1 MSLLT
6 NCKLINLIYR
16 MKRNLLLIPMM
27 AGALMMGATQW
38 DNGRWSL
45 VHENNRLDISYDGKQ
60 IFPDVFSTVTYN
72 LAGDDTEYTIK
83 SNADMTADV
92 SAETV
97 SDEFGDGTSYV
108 FSYTDGHGV
117 MKQRINIYDEHPY
130 LIVGATIEAKD
141 GGRVESRRMIPF
153 ATGKS
158 AYPLPGTAQR
168 ILWVPFDNE
177 SHTLRYKSSKFGS
190 TVKSPEGWALDTSS
204 EVSAIYD
211 PASREGIVVGS
222 VDHDKWKSGIT
233 IGHKT
238 GGRVPKLE
246 CLSGWTDYNLTKDAI
261 PHGKVKGETVA
272 SARYMVGYFD
282 DWREGMNT
290 FGDANNLVAP
300 RFKWEKGNP
309 VGWNS
314 WGNMM
319 DHINY
324 DGVYETAKFMHENLR
339 EHGFFG
345 RDSVITVSLDSFNG
359 NVGEL
364 NLWKLGTKIF
374 SNGTYQDG
382 RETKQGWN
390 MALGMYGGM
399 VVWSWTLDSKIDG
412 TGLNGTRDYYWKD
425 VALKVNGKYYGYN
438 GADSYAIDPT
448 HPAVRANLE
457 KAFSDWARNG
467 TKYVKMDFM
476 NAAIHEGD
484 SWYDPEVTTG
494 VMAYNRGM
502 EIVRELAE
510 KYDMYIVLAMSP
522 LFPYQYAH
530 GRRTCCDRWGRLGE
544 SEFVMNAISYGWWTD
559 RLYTVND
566 PDQMTMCQNDHNA
579 SETLGENRARAT
591 TGMASGAFIFG
602 DTFSDHCYYTS
613 SNGNHD
619 RGDVVGYPAES
630 RRRAIEIMGNEDI
643 NSYVRENT
651 GSFMPVEGDNPS
663 SSQEAE
669 TLYMRDT
676 EQYLYL
682 AVFNWSQS
690 IERKGTADFGRLGI
704 DPANVGTVKEL
715 WTGDEVIPGDKGLD
729 YSVPAADVRVYRISK
744 LDYVPGE
751 SAIEKVEAETSRL
764 SVEIAGG
771 VCRIASSEAVKA
783 VTVYDMTGSAVVAAT
798 GENVTEFSADLSHGV
813 YLVSC
818 RMATGAVRTVKA
830 VAAK

>member
-6 NCKLINLIYR
+6 NCKLINLTYR
-16 MKRNLLLIPMM
+16 MKRNLLLISMM
-27 AGALMMGATQW
+27 TGALMMGATQW

-72 LAGDDTEYTIK
+72 LAGDDTEYTMK
-83 SNADMTADV
+83 SNADMTAEV
-92 SAETV
+92 TAETV
-97 SDEFGDGTSYV
+97 SDEFGNGTSYV

-141 GGRVESRRMIPF
+141 GGRVESRKMIPF

-211 PASREGIVVGS
+211 PESREGIVVGS

-272 SARYMVGYFD
+272 SARYMVGYFA

-339 EHGFFG
+339 DHGFFG

-448 HPAVRANLE
+448 HPAMRANLE

-544 SEFVMNAISYGWWTD
+544 SEFVMNAVSYGWWTD

-591 TGMASGAFIFG
+591 TGMATGAFIFG
-602 DTFSDHCYYTS
+602 DTFSDHCYYTNS
-613 SNGNHD
+613 TENHD
-619 RGDVVGYPAES
+619 RGQVVGYPAES

-643 NSYVRENT
+643 NRYVRENI

-663 SSQEAE
+663 TGQDAE

-676 EQYLYL
+676 EQYFYL

-690 IERKGTADFGRLGI
+690 VERKGTVEYSRLGI

-729 YSVPAADVRVYRISK
+729 YSVPVADVRVYRISK

-751 SAIEKVEAETSRL
+751 SAIENVEAEDSRL

-771 VCRIASSEAVKA
+771 VCRIASSEAVSA
-783 VTVYDMTGSAVVAAT
+783 VTVYDMAGSAVAAVT
-798 GENVTEFSADLSHGV
+798 GENVTELPVDLSQGV

-830 VAAK
+830 VADK

>member
-1 MSLLT
+1 
-6 NCKLINLIYR
+6 
-16 MKRNLLLIPMM
+16 MKRNLLLISMM
-27 AGALMMGATQW
+27 TGALMMGATQW

-45 VHENNRLDISYDGKQ
+45 VHEDNRLDISYDGKQ

-72 LAGDDTEYTIK
+72 LAGDDTEYTMK
-83 SNADMTADV
+83 SNADMTAEV
-92 SAETV
+92 TAETV
-97 SDEFGDGTSYV
+97 SDEFGNGMSYV

-141 GGRVESRRMIPF
+141 GGRVESRKMIPF

-339 EHGFFG
+339 DHGFFG

-448 HPAVRANLE
+448 HPAMRANLE

-544 SEFVMNAISYGWWTD
+544 SEFVMNAVSYGWWTD

-591 TGMASGAFIFG
+591 TGMATGAFIFG
-602 DTFSDHCYYTS
+602 DTFSDHCYYTN

-643 NSYVRENT
+643 NRYVRENI

-676 EQYLYL
+676 EQYFYL
-682 AVFNWSQS
+682 AVFNWSHS
-690 IERKGTADFGRLGI
+690 VERKGTVEYSRLGI

-751 SAIEKVEAETSRL
+751 SAIENVEAEDSRL

-771 VCRIASSEAVKA
+771 VCRIASSEAVRA
-783 VTVYDMTGSAVVAAT
+783 VTVYDMAGSAVAAVS
-798 GENVTEFSADLSHGV
+798 GENVTELPADLSHGV

-818 RMATGAVRTVKA
+818 RMASTGAVRTVKA